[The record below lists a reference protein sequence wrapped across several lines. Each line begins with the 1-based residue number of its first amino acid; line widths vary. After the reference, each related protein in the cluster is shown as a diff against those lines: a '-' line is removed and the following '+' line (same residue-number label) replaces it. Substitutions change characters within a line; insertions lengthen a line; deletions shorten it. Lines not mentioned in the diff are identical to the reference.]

1 MMNDIIFLKKQ
12 QREKL
17 TSIRKV
23 ISKKNTYRFN
33 PKNIDQLLKNKK
45 LNNLKIISSFFS
57 IKSEIP
63 TNDLN
68 EYLISKNKI
77 LSFPVV
83 NTKSKVL
90 SFRKFIK
97 NQYLAEGK
105 YNIPEPPLENE
116 ELINNSA
123 NMGKYLKEQLEIL
136 KTDHQIIGDVR
147 GLGLLVAFEIVSDR
161 KTKSVFPSELSIPD
175 RLTEKFYKHGLIF
188 RVSNEILNIGPPL
201 SITRSEID
209 EIIISHSKN
218 WDLLQYL
225 PSPRP

>member
-33 PKNIDQLLKNKK
+33 PINIDQLLKNKK

-63 TNDLN
+63 TSDLN

-83 NTKSKVL
+83 NPSSKIL
-90 SFRKFIK
+90 SFRKFKK
-97 NQYLAEGK
+97 NQKLVEGS
-105 YNIPEPPLENE
+105 YNIPEPPLKNE
-116 ELINNSA
+116 ELIPNLIFVPCLA
-123 NMGKYLKEQLEIL
+123 FDIQGYRLGYGGGYYD
-136 KTDHQIIGDVR
+136 KTFAYFKNINHQFI
-147 GLGLLVAFEIVSDR
+147 
-161 KTKSVFPSELSIPD
+161 SVGFAYDDQKVDSVIRDQFDYKLNYV
-175 RLTEKFYKHGLIF
+175 LTEKQLYTFA
-188 RVSNEILNIGPPL
+188 
-201 SITRSEID
+201 
-209 EIIISHSKN
+209 
-218 WDLLQYL
+218 
-225 PSPRP
+225 

>member
-12 QREKL
+12 QREKF
-17 TSIRKV
+17 TSIRKA
-23 ISKKNTYRFN
+23 INEKNTYKFN
-33 PKNIDQLLKNKK
+33 PTNIDKLFKNKK
-45 LNNLKIISSFFS
+45 FNNLKIISSFFS

-83 NTKSKVL
+83 NTNSKVL

-116 ELINNSA
+116 ELIPNLIFVPCLAFDIQGYRLGYGGGYYDRTFSYFKSIN
-123 NMGKYLKEQLEIL
+123 
-136 KTDHQIIGDVR
+136 HQFI
-147 GLGLLVAFEIVSDR
+147 
-161 KTKSVFPSELSIPD
+161 SVGFAYDDQKVDNVIRDQFDYKLNYV
-175 RLTEKFYKHGLIF
+175 LTEKQLYTFL
-188 RVSNEILNIGPPL
+188 
-201 SITRSEID
+201 
-209 EIIISHSKN
+209 
-218 WDLLQYL
+218 
-225 PSPRP
+225 